1 MEKFEAEVAVMT
13 DFMGSVVL
21 NAVSE
26 GKPIVTPNTPKGDE
40 NGEGGF
46 GQFIFEGQTDNNES
60 DTATEKIITQIV
72 HTAADAGD
80 EDDP

>member
-26 GKPIVTPNTPKGDE
+26 GKPIVTPNTPKPDE
-40 NGEGGF
+40 NGEGGI
-46 GQFIFEGQTDNNES
+46 GQFIFEGQTDRSET
-60 DTATEKIITQIV
+60 DTVSEKIIT
-72 HTAADAGD
+72 
-80 EDDP
+80 